1 MENIDIEILENGLYK
16 IIALDGVE
24 LLVFENGTIYRKIK
38 GNWRIINNTAN
49 SSAGYN
55 KIKVNYKDVFRHRI
69 ICHTFL
75 NLDINNP
82 KQLIDH
88 IDGCKLNNN
97 LTNLRIVNNQQNH
110 MNRTT
115 AKGYSFDKD
124 SNKYRARIMLNGKLI
139 HLGSFITEEEAK
151 AAYQA
156 AKLIYHII

>member
-55 KIKVNYKDVFRHRI
+55 KIKVNYKDVLRHRI
-69 ICHTFL
+69 IGHTFL
-75 NLDINNP
+75 NLEINNP
-82 KQLIDH
+82 KQQIDH
-88 IDGCKLNNN
+88 IDHNKLNNS
-97 LTNLRIVNNQQNH
+97 LINLRIVNSQQNNF
-110 MNRTT
+110 NR
-115 AKGYSFDKD
+115 ASVKGYYFEKKC
-124 SNKYRARIMLNGKLI
+124 NKYRALIMLNYKRI
-139 HLGSFITEEEAK
+139 DLGYFITEEEAK
-151 AAYQA
+151 AAYHA